1 MLLFGDTYVES
12 KTMKNSK
19 ERIFKKNFKLSKK
32 KRVLSLVDSSRKM
45 HLERNSQEASN
56 IYFRN

>member
-19 ERIFKKNFKLSKK
+19 ERIFKKIFKLFKK
-32 KRVLSLVDSSRKM
+32 KSSFIGR
-45 HLERNSQEASN
+45 
-56 IYFRN
+56 